1 MIRMLALIAALAS
14 AAPVPSIGPSGATTA
29 KIGVWTVHMTVVNYN
44 LKTGDFN
51 TPNHVSMTRIGG
63 DVNADRANGNI
74 KNKSAVLTGHVVL
87 HDMSGSLSPVAGAAP
102 TTSQGPS
109 TLTADVVHIDQSA
122 LRYVATGNVHYE
134 QGDTVMDAESGTLD
148 QSTHT
153 MTLDGNVHMLQ
164 GGRTLTAQ
172 HVTYDTITG
181 LGQAHSGTV
190 QMPAGALPGATP

>member
-1 MIRMLALIAALAS
+1 MLALLAVVTTA
-14 AAPVPSIGPSGATTA
+14 AAPVPSPGPGGATVA
-29 KIGVWTVHMTVVNYN
+29 KIGVWTVHMTVVRYN

-51 TPNHVSMTRIGG
+51 TPNHISMTRIGG

-74 KNKSAVLTGHVVL
+74 KTKSAVLIGHVVL
-87 HDMSGSLSPVAGAAP
+87 HDMSGSISPVPGAAP
-102 TTSQGPS
+102 VASQGPS

-148 QSTHT
+148 QVTHT